1 MSNSRSASV
10 NGNLRGIAHRETGGA
25 PLEHVVGITPAV
37 MLSPKARNFVALS
50 LGGPGVGPVGLS
62 PHEIAAKASS
72 AAAVACRYRRLA
84 DVI

>member
-1 MSNSRSASV
+1 MSRSRSARF
-10 NGNLRGIAHRETGGA
+10 NGNPRGIVHRETGGV

-62 PHEIAAKASS
+62 PHAVAANAIN
-72 AAAVACRYRRLA
+72 AAAHACQRIRL
-84 DVI
+84 VGII